1 MATQN
6 VLKIDIKKDN
16 LIFYVGEENGK
27 VEVRK
32 VETTPHKY
40 IVTDND
46 NNERE
51 IDLSGYGIPDSGDL
65 FGFLLGLIT
74 DPKLFKLVLNRDL
87 ENLNRVMLNADL
99 EEAQIWGVIDFLI
112 LDRVLQY
119 LGFRKL
125 PDLGGSNVLE
135 YVHPNG
141 DTFEIHYSK
150 IVKDGVPFYLIYK
163 LEGVIKLK

>member
-16 LIFYVGEENGK
+16 LIFYVGEKNEK

-32 VETTPHKY
+32 VEISPHKY
-40 IVTDND
+40 IVIGND
-46 NNERE
+46 NEERVV
-51 IDLSGYGIPDSGDL
+51 DLSRYGIPDSGDL
-65 FGFLLGLIT
+65 FGFLLGLLSN
-74 DPKLFKLVLNRDL
+74 PKLFNVVLNRDL
-87 ENLNRVMLNADL
+87 ENLNRVVLNADL
-99 EEAQIWGVIDFLI
+99 EEAQVWGVIDFLI

-125 PDLGGSNVLE
+125 PNFGGSNVLE

-141 DTFEIHYSK
+141 DTFEIHYTK
-150 IVKDGVPFYLIYK
+150 IVKDGMPFYLIYK

>member
-16 LIFYVGEENGK
+16 LIFYVGEENEK

-32 VETTPHKY
+32 VEAVPHKY

-51 IDLSGYGIPDSGDL
+51 IDLSRYGIPDSGDL
-65 FGFLLGLIT
+65 FGFLLGLLT

-87 ENLNRVMLNADL
+87 ENLNRVVLNADL
-99 EEAQIWGVIDFLI
+99 EEAQIWGAIDFLI

-119 LGFRKL
+119 LG
-125 PDLGGSNVLE
+125 
-135 YVHPNG
+135 
-141 DTFEIHYSK
+141 
-150 IVKDGVPFYLIYK
+150 VP
-163 LEGVIKLK
+163 

>member
-16 LIFYVGEENGK
+16 LIFYVGEKNEK

-32 VETTPHKY
+32 VETIPHKY
-40 IVTDND
+40 VIVG
-46 NNERE
+46 NNGERE
-51 IDLSGYGIPDSGDL
+51 VDLSGYGIPDSGDL
-65 FGFLLGLIT
+65 FGFLLGLLS
-74 DPKLFKLVLNRDL
+74 DPKLFNVVLNRDL
-87 ENLNRVMLNADL
+87 KNLNRVILNADL
-99 EEAQIWGVIDFLI
+99 DEAQVWGVIDFLI
-112 LDRVLQY
+112 LDRVLQF

-125 PDLGGSNVLE
+125 PNFEGSNVLE

-141 DTFEIHYSK
+141 DTFEIHYTK
-150 IVKDGVPFYLIYK
+150 IVKDGIPFYLIYK